1 MHLDTEA
8 LQLPARLVRQR
19 FGEGGQHA
27 WPGLDEQDARLARI
41 DVAKV
46 AGQRMP
52 RDFRERAREF
62 RARGSGADHGERQAG
77 IALGR
82 IGRGF
87 RLFES
92 GQHAAPDQERVVER
106 LEPGGK
112 LLPLIVSEVGVRGAA
127 RDEKVVIGNLAIGQL
142 HLPRGG
148 VDAEH
153 VAHVHRDVSLI
164 AQDVTQRRGDRR
176 RGEAGGR
183 HLVEQWLKQ
192 MMIAAIDQR
201 DLDRR
206 SLELANRP
214 QTGESTADDDDSRC
228 IVT

>member
-1 MHLDTEA
+1 MHFDTEA
-8 LQLPARLVRQR
+8 LELLARLVSQL

-27 WPGLDEQDARLARI
+27 RPGLDEQDARLARI

-46 AGQRMP
+46 AGQRVP

-62 RARGSGADHGERQAG
+62 RARGSGADHGEREAG
-77 IALGR
+77 IAFGR
-82 IGRGF
+82 IGGGF
-87 RLFES
+87 RLFEC

-112 LLPLIVSEVGVRGAA
+112 LLPLIVSEVGVRGAT
-127 RDEKVVIGNLAIGQL
+127 RDEKVVVGNLAIGQR

-153 VAHVHRDVSLI
+153 VAHVHGDVALVS
-164 AQDVTQRRGDRR
+164 QDVAQRRGDRR
-176 RGEAGGR
+176 RGEAGRG
-183 HLVEQWLKQ
+183 HLVEQGLEQ

-206 SLELANRP
+206 SLELAYRP
-214 QTGESTADDDDSRC
+214 QTGESTTDDDDSLC
-228 IVT
+228 I